1 LPHHPRQLGVLVLI
15 GTARAI
21 CQLRIQVVL
30 GGKPDES
37 LLHDIQLT
45 A

>member
-1 LPHHPRQLGVLVLI
+1 MFVLI
-15 GTARAI
+15 RAARAI
-21 CQLRIQVVL
+21 CWLRIQVIL

-37 LLHDIQLT
+37 LLHNIQLT